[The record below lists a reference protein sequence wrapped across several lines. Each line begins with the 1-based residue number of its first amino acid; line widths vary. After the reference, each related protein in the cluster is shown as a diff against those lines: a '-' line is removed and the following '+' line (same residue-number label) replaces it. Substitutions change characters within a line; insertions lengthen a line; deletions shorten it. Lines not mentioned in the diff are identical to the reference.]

1 MSMILA
7 LLFVVF
13 VIFAI
18 AWVAKR
24 FNLTPA
30 SSGHIKM
37 ISATSLG
44 GRERVVVIE
53 ISGEQHA
60 IGVTN
65 QSVNHLFKLD
75 QPLQTPKMALPGNQ
89 LVDKINRLFGYQAP
103 NKPSASKSKD

>member
-1 MSMILA
+1 MILA
-7 LLFVVF
+7 LVFVVF

-44 GRERVVVIE
+44 GRERIIVIE
-53 ISGEQHA
+53 IEGQQHA

-65 QSVNHLFKLD
+65 QSVNHLFKLENNI
-75 QPLQTPKMALPGNQ
+75 ALPKQSLTENH
-89 LVDKINRLFGYQAP
+89 LVNKINKLFGYQAP
-103 NKPSASKSKD
+103 NSGEKSKD